1 MNVRAIALT
10 SLAAI
15 IAATGIWLYTP
26 DIPRNVLEE
35 RYGVK
40 PTDYVTAAGVRLHVT
55 DTGPRDAP
63 PVILLHGFGS
73 SLQTFDAWVPAL
85 ARDHRVIAYDQPGFG
100 LTGADPIGDYSD
112 ERNVLV
118 LAALMDKLGIARAS
132 MVGHS
137 MGGKLAWQFA
147 AANPAR
153 VDKLILIS
161 PDGFA
166 SAGFE
171 YKKAPAV
178 PLMLRALPYTMPR
191 FLFRQTLAPAFGDP
205 AKLSAPVA
213 NRYFDMM
220 LAPGVRRAIVVKTGQ
235 TILRDPLPLLRSI
248 QAPVLLIWGDKDQMI
263 PLTNAAD
270 YIGALPHA
278 TLKTLKGVG
287 HVVQEEA
294 PVAGLED
301 IEAFLKTP

>member
-1 MNVRAIALT
+1 M
-10 SLAAI
+10 
-15 IAATGIWLYTP
+15 
-26 DIPRNVLEE
+26 LEA
-35 RYGVK
+35 RYGVA
-40 PTDYVTAAGVRLHVT
+40 PTDYVTAAGVRLHFT
-55 DTGPRDAP
+55 DTGPRAAP
-63 PVILLHGFGS
+63 PVIMLHGFGS

-100 LTGADPIGDYSD
+100 LTGADPSGDYSD
-112 ERNVLV
+112 ERNMLV
-118 LAALMDKLGIARAS
+118 LGALMDKLGIARAS
-132 MVGHS
+132 LIGHS

-147 AANPAR
+147 ATHPAR
-153 VDKLILIS
+153 VDKLVLIS

-171 YKKAPAV
+171 YNQAPDI
-178 PLMLRALPYTMPR
+178 PLLLRALPYTMPR

-213 NRYFDMM
+213 ERYFDMM

-248 QAPVLLIWGDKDQMI
+248 QAPVLLIWGNKDRMI
-263 PLTNAAD
+263 PITNAAD
-270 YIGALPHA
+270 YSGALPNA
-278 TLKTLKGVG
+278 TLKTLEGVG
-287 HVVQEEA
+287 HVVQEES
-294 PVAGLED
+294 PVAGLVD

>member
-1 MNVRAIALT
+1 MNVRAIALA
-10 SLAAI
+10 SLAVI

-26 DIPRNVLEE
+26 DIPRNVLED

-73 SLQTFDAWVPAL
+73 SLQTFDAWAPAL

-100 LTGADPIGDYSD
+100 LTGADARGDYSD

-118 LAALMDKLGIARAS
+118 LGALMDKLGIARAS
-132 MVGHS
+132 LIGHS

-153 VDKLILIS
+153 VDKLVLIA

-171 YKKAPAV
+171 YDKAPDI

-191 FLFRQTLAPAFGDP
+191 FLFRQTLVPAFGDP
-205 AKLSAPVA
+205 AKLTEPVA
-213 NRYFDMM
+213 RRYFDMM
-220 LAPGVRRAIVVKTGQ
+220 RAPGVRSAIVIKTGQ

-248 QAPVLLIWGDKDQMI
+248 QAQVLLIWGDKDQMI
-263 PLTNAAD
+263 PIANAAD
-270 YIGALPHA
+270 YIGALQHA
-278 TLKTLKGVG
+278 TLKTLQGVG

-301 IEAFLKTP
+301 IEAFLKSP

>member
-1 MNVRAIALT
+1 MNIWAIALA

-26 DIPRNVLEE
+26 DIPRNVLED

-55 DTGPRDAP
+55 ETGPRDAP
-63 PVILLHGFGS
+63 PIILLHGFGS

-85 ARDHRVIAYDQPGFG
+85 ARNHRVIAYDQPGFG
-100 LTGADPIGDYSD
+100 LTGADPTGDYSD

-118 LAALMDKLGIARAS
+118 LGALMDKLGVSRAS
-132 MVGHS
+132 LVGHS

-153 VDKLILIS
+153 VDRLVLIA

-171 YKKAPAV
+171 YNKAPDI

-191 FLFRQTLAPAFGDP
+191 FLFRQTLVPAFGDP
-205 AKLSAPVA
+205 AKLTEPVA
-213 NRYFDMM
+213 KRYFDMM
-220 LAPGVRRAIVVKTGQ
+220 RAPGVRRAIVIKTGQ
-235 TILRDPLPLLRSI
+235 TVLRDPLPLLHSI

-263 PLTNAAD
+263 PITNAAD
-270 YIGALPHA
+270 YMGALPHA
-278 TLKTLKGVG
+278 TLKTLQGVG

-301 IEAFLKTP
+301 IEAFLTAP